1 MSTRRSGFTLYQENN
16 SLDADRIAITLL
28 EKNIL
33 SDAVYVDIAN
43 PPEELLDI
51 NQQLILPTLETKEVT
66 LYYSSIILE
75 FLDERFPHPPL
86 LPHDPINRGKF
97 RLILK
102 RVIHEWYPLLEKV
115 IKKGEADKKSSKAI
129 NDLLLRYD
137 PLFEGNIYFQSNDFS
152 MIDAS
157 LAPFFWYLKQFQ
169 IDVPDKASF
178 TKEYS
183 KNLLN
188 RESVQHYYKSKG

>member
-1 MSTRRSGFTLYQENN
+1 MSTRRSGFTLYQETA

-33 SDAVYVDIAN
+33 SDAVYVDITN

-86 LPHDPINRGKF
+86 LPHDPISRGKF

-102 RVIHEWYPLLEKV
+102 RIIHEWYPLLEKV
-115 IKKGEADKKSSKAI
+115 MKKGEADKKSSKAI

-137 PLFEGNIYFQSNDFS
+137 PLFEGNIYFQGNDFGL
-152 MIDAS
+152 IDAS
-157 LAPFFWYLKQFQ
+157 LAPFFWQLQLLQ
-169 IDVPDKASF
+169 IDIPEKATA

-183 KNLLN
+183 KNILK
-188 RESVQHYYKSKG
+188 RESVQHFYKSKG

>member
-1 MSTRRSGFTLYQENN
+1 MSTRRSGFTLYQENP

-33 SDAVYVDIAN
+33 SDSVYVDISN

-51 NQQLILPTLETKEVT
+51 NPQLILPTLETKEVT
-66 LYYSSIILE
+66 LYYPGIVLE

-102 RVIHEWYPLLEKV
+102 RVLNEWYSLLEKV
-115 IKKGEADKKSSKAI
+115 LKKGEADKKSMKAI
-129 NDLLLRYD
+129 HDLLLRYN
-137 PLFEGNIYFQSNDFS
+137 PLFEGFIYFQSNDFS
-152 MIDAS
+152 IIDAS
-157 LAPFFWYLKQFQ
+157 LAPFFWHLQAFD
-169 IDVPDKASF
+169 IAIPEKAPAII
-178 TKEYS
+178 EYNS
-183 KNLLN
+183 NILA
-188 RESVQHYYKSKG
+188 RESVIHHYKSKG

>member
-1 MSTRRSGFTLYQENN
+1 MSTRRSGFTLYQENT

-102 RVIHEWYPLLEKV
+102 RVIHEWYPLLDKV
-115 IKKGEADKKSSKAI
+115 IKKGEADKKSIKAI

-137 PLFEGNIYFQSNDFS
+137 PLFEGFVYFQNNDFS

-157 LAPFFWYLKQFQ
+157 LAPFFWHLKQYQ
-169 IDVPDKASF
+169 IDIPTKALAIQ
-178 TKEYS
+178 EYN
-183 KNLLN
+183 KTILA
-188 RESVQHYYKSKG
+188 RESVVHHYKTKG

>member
-1 MSTRRSGFTLYQENN
+1 MSTRRSGFTLYQEAA

-33 SDAVYVDIAN
+33 SDAVYVDITN

-86 LPHDPINRGKF
+86 LPHDPISRGKF

-102 RVIHEWYPLLEKV
+102 RIIHEWYPLLEKV
-115 IKKGEADKKSSKAI
+115 MKKGEADKKSSKLI

-137 PLFEGNIYFQSNDFS
+137 PLFEGNIYFQGTDFGL
-152 MIDAS
+152 IDAS
-157 LAPFFWYLKQFQ
+157 LAPFFWQLQLLQ
-169 IDVPDKASF
+169 IDIPEKAIA

-183 KNLLN
+183 KNILK
-188 RESVQHYYKSKG
+188 RESVQHFYKSKG

>member
-1 MSTRRSGFTLYQENN
+1 MSTRRSGFTLYQESS

-33 SDAVYVDIAN
+33 SDAVYVDITN
-43 PPEELLDI
+43 PPEDLLDI

-102 RVIHEWYPLLEKV
+102 RIINEWYPLLEKI

-129 NDLLLRYD
+129 NDLLLRFD
-137 PLFEGNIYFQSNDFS
+137 PLFEGNIYFQGNDFG

-157 LAPFFWYLKQFQ
+157 LAPFFWYLQQFQ
-169 IDVPDKASF
+169 IDIPEKATA

-183 KNLLN
+183 ANLLL
-188 RESVQHYYKSKG
+188 RESVQHHYKLKG

>member
-1 MSTRRSGFTLYQENN
+1 MSTRRSGFTLYQENI

-102 RVIHEWYPLLEKV
+102 RIIHEWYPLLDKV

-137 PLFEGNIYFQSNDFS
+137 PLFMGNIYFQGNDFS
-152 MIDAS
+152 IIDAS
-157 LAPFFWYLKQFQ
+157 LAPFFWHLKQYQ
-169 IDVPDKASF
+169 IDVPEKATA

-183 KNLLN
+183 SNILN
-188 RESVQHYYKSKG
+188 RESVQHYYKTKG